1 MKAKLW
7 WILST
12 CIFIAVVSIF
22 SKNTPSPSDEEGAKL
37 AKVYCSSCHQYPDP
51 MLLPRDIWVNK
62 ILPEMGLRLGIG
74 DKNTLLSRMSFRLH
88 DQLSILGIYPT
99 QKGIS
104 EKDWLSI
111 VHFYETNAPEIAL
124 KNKNVKSIH
133 TIETMF
139 KQVSIL
145 ADMGQ
150 NAQTTMVRFMPLKK
164 EIWLGNSLNMIEKYT
179 LNGVRKSTFQTPSL
193 VVDIINDNYPIY
205 LGIGNILPNEDRN
218 GSVFHMSD
226 KGNNGKMILDSLH
239 RPVQM
244 LRSDLDGD
252 GIEDLVILEFGFET
266 GQVRLINGKNGV
278 ESIISKQAGARN
290 INIRDID
297 QDGLPDLVILF
308 TQAREQVSLFH
319 NLGGNKFK
327 EEVLLRFPSVYGSS
341 YLEIAD
347 MDNDGREDFILSFG
361 DNADYSNSL
370 KAFHG
375 VQIYLND
382 GKGKYKKS
390 WFYPT
395 YGVTKT
401 IAGDF
406 DNDGDKDLAMIAFF
420 SETEQQ
426 GSFLYFENQQGMLF
440 DVYNLNLPRGK
451 WLVMESSDMD
461 QDGDLDL
468 VLGNFQ
474 FGKGDSTSNLKQS
487 IQALVLKNLLY

>member
-1 MKAKLW
+1 MFW
-7 WILST
+7 WFLSACSILALVLL
-12 CIFIAVVSIF
+12 FSII
-22 SKNTPSPSDEEGAKL
+22 PRSPSVEEGAKL

-51 MLLPRDIWVNK
+51 MLLPRDIWVTK

-74 DKNTLLSRMSFRLH
+74 DKNTLLSRMSFKLH
-88 DQLSILGIYPT
+88 DQLSILGIYPN
-99 QKGIS
+99 QRGIS

-111 VHFYETNAPEIAL
+111 VHFYETQSPEVGL
-124 KNKNVKSIH
+124 KNKNGIAKH
-133 TIETMF
+133 TIETKF
-139 KQVSIL
+139 KQIPIL
-145 ADMGQ
+145 AELGQ
-150 NAQTTMVRFMPLKK
+150 TAQTTMVRFISTEN
-164 EIWLGNSLNMIEKYT
+164 EIWLGNSLNKIEKYT
-179 LNGVRKSTFQTPSL
+179 VKGVRKAVIQTPSL
-193 VVDIINDNYPIY
+193 VVDIINDKYPIY
-205 LGIGNILPNEDRN
+205 LGIGNILPNEDRD
-218 GSVFHMSD
+218 GQVFHMND
-226 KGNNGKMILDSLH
+226 KGSNGKMIVDSLH

-252 GIEDLVILEFGFET
+252 GVDDLVILEFGFET
-266 GQVRLINGKNGV
+266 GQVRLINGKTGGT
-278 ESIISKQAGARN
+278 SIISKQAGARN
-290 INIRDID
+290 IHIRDID
-297 QDGLPDLVILF
+297 LDGLPDLVVLF
-308 TQAREQVSLFH
+308 TQAKEQVSLFH

-375 VQIYLND
+375 VQVFLND
-382 GKGKYKKS
+382 GKGKYNKS

-395 YGVTKT
+395 NGTTKT

-406 DNDGDKDLAMIAFF
+406 DNDGDNDLAMIAFF
-420 SETEQQ
+420 SEFETN
-426 GSFLYFENQQGMLF
+426 GSFLYFENQQSMQFKVF
-440 DVYNLNLPRGK
+440 DLNLPGGK

-474 FGKGDSTSNLKQS
+474 FGKGDSTSKLNQS
-487 IQALVLKNLLY
+487 IQALVLQNLLY